1 MLRRTLTT
9 MVACVLAAAVVGA
22 AEPQDSFSWLE
33 EIDGAKALEWVKA
46 QNARTTKDLEAVPV
60 FKPIYNRTLEI
71 MDSKERIPT
80 PSLHGT
86 EVYNFWQDDVHKRG
100 IWRRTSLASYRTD
113 APEWETVIDVDAL
126 SKADG
131 QPWVFKGASCLPPA
145 YQDCMVALS
154 RGGSDA
160 VVYREFDTV
169 AKSFVKDGFSL
180 PEAKSRVAW
189 RDKDT
194 LWLGT
199 DFGKGSLTTS
209 GYPRI
214 VKLWKRGT
222 PVSEAKTVF
231 EGEPGD
237 VASSGMTIFTPDRD
251 YDVVVRTPAFFRSD
265 IYLVLGGRLVKVGI
279 PEDAEMEEIFRD
291 NLLFSL
297 RSDWKV
303 GDRTYPS
310 GALLA
315 IPVGDLLQ
323 GRRDFTVLFE
333 PTDRSSLARVSSTR
347 DRVLISVLDNV
358 RGTLYSLTL
367 DGGAWQK
374 EKLPLPGIGTVGIG
388 SSTDQ
393 ADLFFYTYQDF
404 LTPSSLYLDD
414 AGKVAKV
421 KSSPSYFDASGMKIE
436 QYEATSEDGTKIP
449 YFVVTPKG
457 FKADGNAPTLLYGY
471 GGFEVSEVPRYSASI
486 GSAWL
491 ERGGVYVLANIRGGG
506 EFGPRWHQ
514 AAMKQQ
520 PHPQL
525 PGLRLGGEGP
535 HRPEDHLC
543 PPPRHHGRLPG
554 RPPGQRHDGHVPA
567 ALPRGGRAGAPGR
580 HEALQPPPG
589 RGELDGRVRQP
600 RQPRGLGVHEEV
612 VAVPEHPRG
621 CEVPRGVL
629 LDQHAG
635 RPRAPVPRP
644 QDGGQARG
652 HRPQGLL
659 LREHRGRARLGH
671 REHRARPH
679 RGAAVLLPLED
690 AGLNRTVSRRP
701 PRAAGGSAA
710 LSPPAAADCGW
721 GPRQVPCSALRVR

>member
-358 RGTLYSLTL
+358 RGILYSLTL

-514 AAMKQQ
+514 AAMKHNHIRNFQDFASVAKDLIARKITSARHLGIMGGSQ
-520 PHPQL
+520 GGLLVSGTMVMYPQL
-525 PGLRLGGEGP
+525 FHAVVAQVPLADMKRFSHLLAGASWMAEYGNP
-535 HRPEDHLC
+535 DNPEDWASMKKWSPFQNIREGVKYPEAFYWTNTRDDRVHPSHARKMAAKLEATG
-543 PPPRHHGRLPG
+543 HKVFYFENIEGGHGSGTVNTER
-554 RPPGQRHDGHVPA
+554 
-567 ALPRGGRAGAPGR
+567 ALI
-580 HEALQPPPG
+580 EALQYSY
-589 RGELDGRVRQP
+589 LWKM
-600 RQPRGLGVHEEV
+600 LG
-612 VAVPEHPRG
+612 
-621 CEVPRGVL
+621 
-629 LDQHAG
+629 
-635 RPRAPVPRP
+635 
-644 QDGGQARG
+644 
-652 HRPQGLL
+652 
-659 LREHRGRARLGH
+659 
-671 REHRARPH
+671 
-679 RGAAVLLPLED
+679 
-690 AGLNRTVSRRP
+690 
-701 PRAAGGSAA
+701 
-710 LSPPAAADCGW
+710 
-721 GPRQVPCSALRVR
+721 